1 MGKQEAWGKHTFRE
15 SWAGEALWERHES
28 PGGVLPAKRSGWAT
42 GPDMAAGEV
51 MPPQSATWR
60 DHPSTCLPAAPST
73 QLHGSGQQH
82 QETGVLGP
90 ALKEAVDGVPN
101 PLPAASG
108 MAERRWGAGQLA
120 LWIWASWILCA
131 LRYQNAEALSETRDM
146 WVRDK
151 SVCRR
156 PG

>member
-101 PLPAASG
+101 LYLLPREWLREDG
-108 MAERRWGAGQLA
+108 VLD
-120 LWIWASWILCA
+120 SWLFGFGLPGSCA
-131 LRYQNAEALSETRDM
+131 
-146 WVRDK
+146 
-151 SVCRR
+151 
-156 PG
+156 P